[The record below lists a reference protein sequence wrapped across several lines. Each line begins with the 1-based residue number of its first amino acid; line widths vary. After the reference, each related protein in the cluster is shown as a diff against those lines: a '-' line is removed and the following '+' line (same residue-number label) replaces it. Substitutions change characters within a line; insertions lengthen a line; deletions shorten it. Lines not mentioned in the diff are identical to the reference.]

1 MASLLHKIFGSANDR
16 TLKRLVP
23 LVERINR
30 LESELVGLSDEALRS
45 RTGVFRE
52 RAAKGEPLD
61 DLLPEAF
68 ATVREASKRTLGQRH
83 FDVQLIGGM
92 VLHEGNIAEMKTGE
106 GKTLVATLPAYLN
119 ALAGRGVHVVT
130 VNDYLAR
137 RDAQWMGEIHRFLG
151 LEVGVIVHDLTDA
164 QRRAAYGADI
174 TYGTNNELGFDYLR
188 DNMKG
193 SLAQCVQRDLF
204 FAIVDEVDSI
214 LIDEARTPL
223 IISGPSEESTQLY
236 SVANRVIPRLA
247 AGTKGEPSKGVE
259 ETGDYWVDEKHHSA
273 TLTEQGVHAVEK
285 TLGIENLYEP
295 QMLPVLHAVH
305 QALIAHTLKK
315 IDVDYVVKP
324 GEGGRPEVVIVDE
337 FTGRLMPGRRW
348 SDGLHQAVEAKENI
362 PIQSENQTLATVTF
376 QNFFRMY
383 EKLGG
388 MTGTADTEA
397 AEFAKI
403 YDLDV
408 VVIPTN
414 RPMIRKDLADVVYKS
429 QREKF
434 DAVVEEIRE
443 RHATGQPLLVGTISI
458 ETSEMLSRKL
468 QKFGVKHNVL
478 NAKQHER
485 EAEIVAQAG
494 RKGAVTIAT
503 NMAGRGTDIVLGG
516 NPEFLALAK
525 CQHDKLHPDY
535 AITLAR
541 FEAEC
546 AAERAEVVSAGGL
559 HIVGTERHESR
570 RIDNQLR
577 GRSGR
582 QGDAGSSRFFLSL
595 EDELMRIFGGERLQ
609 GWMERLGLQEGEAI
623 EHRMVTRAIENA
635 QKKVEARNFDMRK
648 HVLDY
653 DDVMNKQR
661 QAFYGRRRELLSRE
675 QVHDEIVEMVE
686 DVLVTML
693 GRAFPEKGGPDDEA
707 LATLAI
713 ELEQQFG
720 VVVDRTKPP
729 FVENGAPL
737 RDRDALG
744 HSLLAAL
751 TAHLDEKER
760 HWDEV
765 ASKYRSMGYP
775 LFRELEKGVLLD
787 TLDRQWKD
795 HLLSMD
801 GLREGINLRGYAQ
814 KDPKV
819 EYQREGFQLFEEMI
833 ERIDGHAVERIF
845 KVAIREPQLA
855 PSPQP
860 AAPAT
865 GPAAEAA
872 APAAGP
878 VVAGTAIAAPAAGA
892 AGAPPAA
899 RPVTMAPI
907 FKPAFGDAAN
917 AAGRSPGR
925 PASAAKTPGR
935 NDPCTC
941 GSGKK
946 YKKCCGAG

>member
-1 MASLLHKIFGSANDR
+1 MASLLRKIFGSANDR

-30 LESELVGLSDEALRS
+30 LERDVVGLSDDALRA
-45 RTGVFRE
+45 RTGAFRARIE
-52 RAAKGEPLD
+52 KGESLD

-83 FDVQLIGGM
+83 FDVQLVGGM

-151 LEVGVIVHDLTDA
+151 LEVGVIVHDLSDA
-164 QRRAAYGADI
+164 QRRAAYAADI

-236 SVANRVIPRLA
+236 TVANRVIPRLGS
-247 AGTKGEPSKGVE
+247 GTKGEPSKGIE

-273 TLTEQGVHAVEK
+273 TLTEEGVHKVEK
-285 TLGIENLYEP
+285 LLGIENLYEP

-315 IDVDYVVKP
+315 IDVDYVVKT
-324 GEGGRPEVVIVDE
+324 GDGGKPEVVIVDE

-434 DAVVEEIRE
+434 DAVIEEIRE

-494 RKGAVTIAT
+494 RKAAVTIAT

-535 AITLAR
+535 AATLAR

-546 AAERAEVVSAGGL
+546 AAERAEVVAAGGL

-582 QGDAGSSRFFLSL
+582 QGDPGSSRFFLSL

-675 QVHDEIVEMVE
+675 HVHDELLEMIE

-693 GRAFPEKGGPDDEA
+693 GRAFPEKGDPDDEA
-707 LATLAI
+707 LATLAVD
-713 ELEQQFG
+713 LEQQFG
-720 VVVDRTKPP
+720 VVADPTKPP
-729 FVENGAPL
+729 FVDNGKAVK
-737 RDRDALG
+737 DRDALG
-744 HSLLAAL
+744 HALLAAL

-765 ASKYRSMGYP
+765 ASKYRSLGYP

-833 ERIDGHAVERIF
+833 ERIDTHAVERIF
-845 KVAIREPQLA
+845 KVAIREPQIA
-855 PSPQP
+855 PPPESP
-860 AAPAT
+860 AAPTEA
-865 GPAAEAA
+865 AA
-872 APAAGP
+872 APAGAALAAGP
-878 VVAGTAIAAPAAGA
+878 AASPPAAQPAPAAA
-892 AGAPPAA
+892 SPAS
-899 RPVTMAPI
+899 MAPI

-917 AAGRSPGR
+917 AAGRGAGK
-925 PASAAKTPGR
+925 PATAAKTPGR
-935 NDPCTC
+935 NDPCSC

>member
-1 MASLLHKIFGSANDR
+1 MPSLLGKIFGTANQR
-16 TLKRLVP
+16 TLKRIVP
-23 LVERINR
+23 VVERINR
-30 LESELVGLSDEALRS
+30 LEAELVKLSDADLRA
-45 RTGVFRE
+45 RTAAFRE
-52 RAAKGEPLD
+52 RLSNGESLD

-83 FDVQLIGGM
+83 FDVQLVGGM
-92 VLHEGNIAEMKTGE
+92 VLHQGRIAEMKTGE

-137 RDAQWMGEIHRFLG
+137 RDSQWMGEIHRFLG
-151 LEVGVIVHDLTDA
+151 LSVGVIVHDLTDV
-164 QRRAAYGADI
+164 QRREAYAADI

-193 SLAQCVQRDLF
+193 SMAQCVQRDLPF
-204 FAIVDEVDSI
+204 GIIDEVDSI

-236 SVANRVIPRLA
+236 TVANRVLPRLT
-247 AGTKGEPSKGVE
+247 AGTKGEPSKGID

-273 TLTEQGVHAVEK
+273 TLTEEGVHKVEK
-285 TLGIENLYEP
+285 LLGVENLYDP
-295 QMLPVLHAVH
+295 GMLPVLHAVH

-315 IDVDYVVKP
+315 LDVDYVVKP
-324 GEGGRPEVVIVDE
+324 GEGGRQEVIIVDE

-403 YDLDV
+403 YNLDV

-414 RPMIRKDLADVVYKS
+414 RPMLRKDLPDVVYKS

-434 DAVVEEIRE
+434 DAVIEEIRE
-443 RHATGQPLLVGTISI
+443 RHATGQPSLVGTISI
-458 ETSEMLSRKL
+458 ETSEMLSKKL
-468 QKFGVKHNVL
+468 SKFGVKHNVL

-494 RKGAVTIAT
+494 RKGAVTIST

-516 NPEFLALAK
+516 NPEFLALAR
-525 CQHDKLHPDY
+525 CQHDKLDPEY
-535 AITLAR
+535 PATLAR

-546 AAERAEVVSAGGL
+546 AAERAEVVAAGGL

-582 QGDAGSSRFFLSL
+582 QGDPGSSRFFLSL
-595 EDELMRIFGGERLQ
+595 EDDLMRIFGGERLQ

-661 QAFYGRRRELLSRE
+661 QAFYGRRREHLAHE
-675 QVHDEIVEMVE
+675 EVHNEILEMVE
-686 DVLVTML
+686 DVLVTLL
-693 GRAFPEKGGPDDEA
+693 GRAFPEKGDPDDEA
-707 LATLAI
+707 MATLAL
-713 ELEQQFG
+713 EFEQQFG
-720 VVVDRTKPP
+720 VVVDPTQAP
-729 FVENGAPL
+729 FVVNG
-737 RDRDALG
+737 RRVTDRDALG
-744 HSLLAAL
+744 RALLEAL
-751 TAHLDEKER
+751 NAHLAEKER

-765 ASKYRSMGYP
+765 AEKYRSLGYP
-775 LFRELEKGVLLD
+775 LFRELEKGILLD

-833 ERIDGHAVERIF
+833 ERIDTHAVERIF
-845 KVAIREPQLA
+845 KVAIREPQVVPA
-855 PSPQP
+855 PAPP
-860 AAPAT
+860 APMAAGAAATMAASAAPAPAT
-865 GPAAEAA
+865 GPLA
-872 APAAGP
+872 APAP
-878 VVAGTAIAAPAAGA
+878 PAPAARVPAMGA
-892 AGAPPAA
+892 
-899 RPVTMAPI
+899 I

-917 AAGRSPGR
+917 AAGKNTGK
-925 PASAAKTPGR
+925 PASTTKTPGR
-935 NDPCTC
+935 NDPCSC

-946 YKKCCGAG
+946 YKKCCGAS